1 MLLAGLRLGRAI
13 PGTLKACGGAINLE
27 GELGLYE
34 LADGAVVPKP
44 DVRRTIELVFAQGQ
58 PDA

>member
-34 LADGAVVPKP
+34 LADGAVS
-44 DVRRTIELVFAQGQ
+44 RYS
-58 PDA
+58 